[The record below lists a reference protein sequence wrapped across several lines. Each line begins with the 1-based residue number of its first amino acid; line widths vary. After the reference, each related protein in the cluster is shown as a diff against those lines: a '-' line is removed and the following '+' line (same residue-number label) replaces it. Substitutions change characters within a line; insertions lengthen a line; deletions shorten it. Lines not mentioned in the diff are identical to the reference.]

1 MSNFYFA
8 LRRRSDRLLVGFAVS
23 YILYKDPEKE
33 NSLTERA

>member
-8 LRRRSDRLLVGFAVS
+8 CAGAAIAFVVGFAVS

-33 NSLTERA
+33 NS